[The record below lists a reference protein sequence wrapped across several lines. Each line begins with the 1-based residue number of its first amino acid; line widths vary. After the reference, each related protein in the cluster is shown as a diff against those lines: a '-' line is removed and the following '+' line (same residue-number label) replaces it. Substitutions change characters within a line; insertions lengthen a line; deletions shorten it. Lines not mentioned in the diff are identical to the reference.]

1 MIDFSSIIIPVLHG
15 ESYNLQTIISSL
27 FFPIHKFREL
37 LVFYLVENISN
48 RLITFHSLFSFC
60 SPFFLLIMALELA
73 QRYSFGWD
81 SPFNSNQL
89 NMEIHT
95 TDIFSNCCDCL
106 CKEKTV
112 KLDEQIPGVWM
123 NGVYWVCYV
132 CDLFCWFR
140 NNSNW
145 SLC

>member
-1 MIDFSSIIIPVLHG
+1 MVFLYYNPLLHG
-15 ESYNLQTIISSL
+15 YSYNLQKFIKL
-27 FFPIHKFREL
+27 FIFPIHNFRDV
-37 LVFYLVENISN
+37 LVFMGPFNKL
-48 RLITFHSLFSFC
+48 
-60 SPFFLLIMALELA
+60 FFLLTFLFRTMALEHA
-73 QRYSFGWD
+73 QRNCFEWE
-81 SPFNSNQL
+81 SPFKCNQL

-95 TDIFSNCCDCL
+95 IDIFSNCCDCL